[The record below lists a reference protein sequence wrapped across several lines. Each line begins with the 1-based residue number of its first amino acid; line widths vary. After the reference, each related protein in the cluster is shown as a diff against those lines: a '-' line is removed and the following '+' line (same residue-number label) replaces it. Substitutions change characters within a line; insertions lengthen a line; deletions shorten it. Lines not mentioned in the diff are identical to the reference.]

1 MLLPLSSKI
10 INLLFRLEYIL
21 SNVGLILSLEPN
33 MTWEI
38 LNQKPTESNARD
50 VVVLNRFSNFLG
62 QFDIDPRILD
72 KRDVKITRQAILV
85 IQAMTDF
92 DRKNVIKDIYK
103 IIDNPKRASLTKH
116 SRNPFWRLARNIDPF
131 RAYHFLILYR
141 ISDSGSVVIE
151 EIMLDSKL
159 HGSKLESKKQRTM
172 LYDVRKETKSRYSED
187 KNTNEDIQSALNSWD
202 GKGANIIPKI
212 NCEHVTINGMNND
225 YDTASK
231 LMGVHTDVAYR
242 KDNIVR
248 YNLFH
253 NPTDGGVFDLAECI
267 FDQTRIFK
275 SRNAK
280 QLASLIIKT
289 HSERRRVKW
298 TVHSQGAIIFRSAI
312 EEVKSLRPELR
323 LDGHELA
330 VHSPGGNY
338 GILSM
343 KAKRLGMKVQPL
355 RANPADFV
363 PNVIGLNGVTSITKM
378 NLSLSPVFI
387 WACFLSKTIGGSP
400 HSLPYLGLNTYE
412 KQLRESGARQKARVI
427 GKYAKIGKH

>member
-1 MLLPLSSKI
+1 
-10 INLLFRLEYIL
+10 
-21 SNVGLILSLEPN
+21 
-33 MTWEI
+33 
-38 LNQKPTESNARD
+38 
-50 VVVLNRFSNFLG
+50 
-62 QFDIDPRILD
+62 
-72 KRDVKITRQAILV
+72 
-85 IQAMTDF
+85 
-92 DRKNVIKDIYK
+92 
-103 IIDNPKRASLTKH
+103 
-116 SRNPFWRLARNIDPF
+116 
-131 RAYHFLILYR
+131 
-141 ISDSGSVVIE
+141 
-151 EIMLDSKL
+151 
-159 HGSKLESKKQRTM
+159 
-172 LYDVRKETKSRYSED
+172 
-187 KNTNEDIQSALNSWD
+187 
-202 GKGANIIPKI
+202 
-212 NCEHVTINGMNND
+212 
-225 YDTASK
+225 
-231 LMGVHTDVAYR
+231 
-242 KDNIVR
+242 
-248 YNLFH
+248 
-253 NPTDGGVFDLAECI
+253 AECI

-289 HSERRRVKW
+289 QSERRRVKW

-312 EEVKSLRPELR
+312 EEVKNLRPELR